1 MALCRHCIPPFI
13 QVSCRCVLLVQL
25 GSDILQFYNFKL
37 IQLRLTPYF
46 SGASYFIKLIGL
58 FCLLYFGT
66 KFIIGLTVPGGYYSA
81 WVASYLDYPALL
93 RRSLLNGTRFLVGLF
108 GYDTYFRD
116 AYRVN
121 IVHGKGVK
129 MVYSC
134 LGYGLLSFWIAFIV
148 ANKGSFKKKAI
159 WLICGC
165 LGIWFIN
172 VIRISLVLVLNNHNK
187 DFNLTLDQHTVFNI
201 VVYAFILF
209 MIWLF
214 GRSEKGDG

>member
-1 MALCRHCIPPFI
+1 
-13 QVSCRCVLLVQL
+13 
-25 GSDILQFYNFKL
+25 
-37 IQLRLTPYF
+37 LRLNQYF

-66 KFIIGLTVPGGYYSA
+66 KFIIGLTVPGGFYIP
-81 WVASYLDYPALL
+81 WVASYLDYPSLL
-93 RRSLLNGTRFLVGLF
+93 RKSLLSGTRLLVGCF

-116 AYRVN
+116 AYRIY
-121 IVHGKGVK
+121 IVAGKGVK
-129 MVYSC
+129 LVYSC

-148 ANKGSFKKKAI
+148 ANKGTFKKKTV
-159 WLICGC
+159 WLISGC

-172 VIRISLVLVLNNHNK
+172 VIRISLVLVLNNYNK
-187 DFNLTLDQHTVFNI
+187 DINITLDQHTLFNI

-214 GRSEKGDG
+214 GRSDKEEGLKQKAKAEG